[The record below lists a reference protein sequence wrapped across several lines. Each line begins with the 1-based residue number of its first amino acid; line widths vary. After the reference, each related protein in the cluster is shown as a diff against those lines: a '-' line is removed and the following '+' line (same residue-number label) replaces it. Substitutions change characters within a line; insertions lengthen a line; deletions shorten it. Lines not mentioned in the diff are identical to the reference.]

1 MESTCLAP
9 AIVCVKSDEGESGRL
24 QNLPLG
30 AHNLLSLEYSRKR
43 VSKHV
48 RIVMYMY
55 MSHDRISITCMEF

>member
-1 MESTCLAP
+1 MESTRLAP
-9 AIVCVKSDEGESGRL
+9 AIVCVKSDEGESGWL
-24 QNLPLG
+24 QNSLLG

-55 MSHDRISITCMEF
+55 MSHDCISIACMEF